1 MKVQFVLANKRTS
14 GKIRK
19 NSNQMHPSDQKVF
32 EDIIN
37 KIEEKDSKKYVLYQL
52 FSRRRIL
59 LARLNSFNRFP
70 LLPRS

>member
-14 GKIRK
+14 GRIRK
-19 NSNQMHPSDQKVF
+19 NSNQMHPSDLKVF

-37 KIEEKDSKKYVLYQL
+37 KIEEKDEKKYVKNSI
-52 FSRRRIL
+52 FRGKKIL
-59 LARLNSFNRFP
+59 LARLNTVNRFT